1 MPIALW
7 GATLCVSLG
16 ALIILLGIAIFRED
30 PRQRPN
36 RWAALMLSFGGM
48 GALLVGLSLAAQ
60 GTRAAGTVVTADA
73 VQYFSYLW
81 EFFFP
86 ALLLFVLVFPREPR
100 WFRRVPF
107 FEILVFTPYLFHL
120 LLTATARLSKETF
133 WIPEFASR
141 SGWAAPMWSAL
152 RVVLGLL
159 YDAHTVLFSLVNL
172 SYVIVTLV
180 VLGLRLREVTSPRLR
195 DQLRAISVGLGFC
208 LVLYSLAVPLPT
220 LFGIGATAGQTWRSG
235 LLVFALAVGSGSI
248 AYAIVRYRF
257 LDAGFLVRRSILFLL
272 PALGL
277 ILVYLALAGT
287 VNSFVGRW
295 TGLDP
300 RLAQPLLLLLL
311 VSTLPPVVSRLEEV
325 VEGYLS
331 RDSREGRT
339 VIQNLSRDIVTL
351 LDMEAL
357 AGRLTSAVGESL
369 LLERCVL
376 YRRDGEGF
384 ATVAA
389 FDRPGGVRSG
399 EALAGDG
406 ALSTWGR
413 ALRAGMLGPGPT
425 LASQVVDGW
434 PSDRAAEAADLVAAG
449 RSLDVALIVPVRHR
463 DEVLGAIALGRKLTG
478 GRFMREDLFLLE
490 TLANQT
496 GAAMRTASLY
506 SESVR
511 NAALEEEMSLARSI
525 QRGYLPRTFPR
536 WENLEVFGMN
546 QSSKQVGGDYFDV
559 VDVDG
564 GVLAAVADVS
574 GKGVPAALV
583 MSMMQASLRTQSG
596 EGRAVSDILERI
608 NRLMLSRGESGM
620 FATGFL
626 ARLDR
631 ATLELR
637 YTNAGHNHPLLLRA
651 DGSIEVLHEGGLL
664 LGVFE
669 EVNLEEG
676 MVVLAPGDRVLL
688 YTDGV
693 TEARSPDGEFFG
705 EERLNDELRALALD
719 LSAEEIALSLRET
732 VRAFSQSDDRE
743 DDMTVVVLRIPERSR
758 SVAAHP
764 VPAAD
769 AVPADEPV
777 LSPSATAS

>member
-60 GTRAAGTVVTADA
+60 GTQAEGTVVTADA

-100 WFRRVPF
+100 WFRRVP
-107 FEILVFTPYLFHL
+107 LVELLLFTPYLFHL
-120 LLTATARLSKETF
+120 VLTAAARLSRETF
-133 WIPEFASR
+133 WIPEMASR
-141 SGWAAPMWSAL
+141 SGWAAPMLSTL
-152 RVVLGLL
+152 RVALSLL

-172 SYVIVTLV
+172 AYVIGTLV
-180 VLGLRLREVTSPRLR
+180 VLGVRLREVTSPRLR
-195 DQLRAISVGLGFC
+195 DQLRAISIGLGFC

-220 LFGIGATAGQTWRSG
+220 LFGVGATAGQTWRSA

-277 ILVYLALAGT
+277 ILVYLGLAGT
-287 VNSFVGRW
+287 VNSFLGRW

-311 VSTLPPVVSRLEEV
+311 VSTLPPLVSRLEEL

-331 RDSREGRT
+331 RDRREGRT

-369 LLERCVL
+369 LLERCAL
-376 YRRDGEGF
+376 YRREGEAF
-384 ATVAA
+384 VTVAA
-389 FDRPGGVRSG
+389 FDRPGGVRVG
-399 EALAGDG
+399 EALAADRPLAAWGG
-406 ALSTWGR
+406 ALR
-413 ALRAGMLGPGPT
+413 PAMLGPGPA
-425 LASQVVDGW
+425 LASQIVDGW
-434 PSDRAAEAADLVAAG
+434 PAERAAEAESLLAAG
-449 RSLDVALIVPVRHR
+449 RHLDLMLVVPVRHR
-463 DEVLGAIALGRKLTG
+463 DEVLGAIVLGRKLTG
-478 GRFMREDLFLLE
+478 GRFVREDLFLLE

-496 GAAMRTASLY
+496 GAAMRTAALY

-511 NAALEEEMSLARSI
+511 NAALEEELSLARQI
-525 QRGYLPRTFPR
+525 QRGYLPRSFPR

-559 VDVDG
+559 VDVEG

-583 MSMMQASLRTQSG
+583 MSMMQASLRTQAG
-596 EGRAVSDILERI
+596 EGRAVSDILDRI
-608 NRLMLSRGESGM
+608 NRLMLARGESGM
-620 FATGFL
+620 FATCFL

-631 ATLELR
+631 ATMEMR
-637 YTNAGHNHPLLLRA
+637 YSNAGHNHPLLLRK
-651 DGSIEVLHEGGLL
+651 DGRIEVLHRGGLL

-669 EVNLEEG
+669 DPRLEEG
-676 MVVLAPGDRVLL
+676 MVRLAAGDRVIL

-693 TEARSPDGEFFG
+693 TEARSPGGEFFG
-705 EERLNDELRALALD
+705 EERLYDELRALPRE
-719 LSAEEIALSLRET
+719 LSAEQIALSLRET
-732 VRAFSQSDDRE
+732 VRAFSQSDELE
-743 DDMTVVVLRIPERSR
+743 DDMTVVVLCVPER
-758 SVAAHP
+758 AAA
-764 VPAAD
+764 PAAE
-769 AVPADEPV
+769 PAGAADHVSAGEPV
-777 LSPSATAS
+777 LSPGAPAA

>member
-16 ALIILLGIAIFRED
+16 ALIILHGIAIFRED

-36 RWAALMLSFGGM
+36 RWAALMLSFGGL
-48 GALLVGLSLAAQ
+48 GALLVGLALAAQ
-60 GTRAAGTVVTADA
+60 GTRAEGTVVTADA

-86 ALLLFVLVFPREPR
+86 SLLLFVLVFPREPR
-100 WFRRVPF
+100 WFRRIPF

-120 LLTATARLSKETF
+120 LLTAAARLSRETF
-133 WIPEFASR
+133 WIPEVASR
-141 SGWAAPMWSAL
+141 SGWGAPVLSTL
-152 RVVLGLL
+152 RVALGLL

-172 SYVIVTLV
+172 AYVIVTLII
-180 VLGLRLREVTSPRLR
+180 LGVRLREVTSPRLR

-220 LFGIGATAGQTWRSG
+220 LFGVGTEAGQAWRSA
-235 LLVFALAVGSGSI
+235 LLVFALTMGSGSI

-287 VNSFVGRW
+287 VSTFLGRW
-295 TGLDP
+295 SGLDP
-300 RLAQPLLLLLL
+300 RLAQPLLLLML
-311 VSTLPPVVSRLEEV
+311 VSVLPPVVSRLEEL

-331 RDSREGRT
+331 RDRREGRT

-351 LDMEAL
+351 LDLETL
-357 AGRLTSAVGESL
+357 AGRLTHALGESL
-369 LLERCVL
+369 LLERCML
-376 YRRDGEGF
+376 LRRDGDGF
-384 ATVAA
+384 CPVAA
-389 FDRPGGVRSG
+389 FDRPGGVHTGEGLAEDRALGAWSG
-399 EALAGDG
+399 
-406 ALSTWGR
+406 
-413 ALRAGMLGPGPT
+413 ALRAEMLGAGPT
-425 LASQVVDGW
+425 LANQLADGW
-434 PSDRAAEAADLVAAG
+434 PADRAAEAEVLISAG
-449 RSLDVALIVPVRHR
+449 RTLDVMLIVPVRHR
-463 DEVLGAIALGRKLTG
+463 EEVLGAIVLGRKLTG

-506 SESVR
+506 TESVR
-511 NAALEEEMSLARSI
+511 NAALAEELSLARQI
-525 QRGYLPRTFPR
+525 QRGYLPRAFPR

-583 MSMMQASLRTQSG
+583 MSMMQASLRTQAG

-608 NRLMLSRGESGM
+608 NRLMLARGESGM

-631 ATLELR
+631 ATLELT
-637 YTNAGHNHPLLLRA
+637 YSNAGHNHPLLLRA
-651 DGSIEVLHEGGLL
+651 DGRIEVLHRGGLL

-669 EVNLEEG
+669 DPRLEEG
-676 MVVLAPGDRVLL
+676 SVTLAPGDRVIL

-693 TEARSPDGEFFG
+693 TEARSPDGDFFG
-705 EERLNDELRALALD
+705 EERLGDELRALAPG

-732 VRAFSQSDDRE
+732 VRAFSQSDELE
-743 DDMTVVVLRIPERSR
+743 DDMTVVVLRVPER
-758 SVAAHP
+758 ATAP
-764 VPAAD
+764 AFEGNPAAD
-769 AVPADEPV
+769 AEPAGEPA
-777 LSPSATAS
+777 LSRGAATG